1 MVPAGASCHSS
12 HREACPVARHTIH
25 SAKILFFL
33 FSGDFFF
40 RRGMIFVERVIFL
53 DLGGNYFLFAVV
65 FFCLGGKYFLFSF
78 FFYLGWKL
86 VFI

>member
-1 MVPAGASCHSS
+1 
-12 HREACPVARHTIH
+12 
-25 SAKILFFL
+25 
-33 FSGDFFF
+33 
-40 RRGMIFVERVIFL
+40 MIFVERVIFL